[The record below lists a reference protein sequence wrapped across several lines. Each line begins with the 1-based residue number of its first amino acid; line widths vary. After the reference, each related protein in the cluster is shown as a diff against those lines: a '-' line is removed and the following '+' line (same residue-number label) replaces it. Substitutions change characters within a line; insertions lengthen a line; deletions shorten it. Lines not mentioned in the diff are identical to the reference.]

1 MFVEKYYFM
10 PVNLLYYVFSWQAAR
25 NKVPKIQLKI
35 DSFLSCLL
43 CVARFISL
51 VRCLSY
57 DWVIHRSVLGGF
69 TKNKQKTFLLK
80 RSGIRTGHDW
90 KKNGAWK
97 SLHEYCSGPI
107 KKITRRCGWKQNL
120 KNWGVTQDFCT
131 RMNNNYLLIVFL
143 GKSVSTWPIMIKG
156 TKPSYQEHVLAYK
169 TLVWCGFSK
178 CPSQYCVIGPTL
190 VIIHLR

>member
-1 MFVEKYYFM
+1 M
-10 PVNLLYYVFSWQAAR
+10 PVNLLYYVFLWQAAR

-51 VRCLSY
+51 VRRLSY

-69 TKNKQKTFLLK
+69 TKNKQTKNILTKMIWDKDWAWLKKERSLKKPAQILL
-80 RSGIRTGHDW
+80 RTNF
-90 KKNGAWK
+90 KNDMKMWLKAKYKELRGD
-97 SLHEYCSGPI
+97 SRLLHTYE
-107 KKITRRCGWKQNL
+107 Q
-120 KNWGVTQDFCT
+120 Q
-131 RMNNNYLLIVFL
+131 LLIVFL
-143 GKSVSTWPIMIKG
+143 GKSVSTWQIMIKG